1 MGPRGDYDAAVRAT
15 WWKTGR
21 ERVDPSR
28 LSHTGEHL
36 SLTIRQHYRSSYTKD
51 RISVISDSMLSVRL
65 PADGQ
70 VEANMYYIFQIYQ
83 GWAGFS
89 LRM

>member
-1 MGPRGDYDAAVRAT
+1 MGPRGDCDAAVRVT

-28 LSHTGEHL
+28 LSHPGEYL
-36 SLTIRQHYRSSYTKD
+36 RLTIRQHYRSSYTKD

-70 VEANMYYIFQIYQ
+70 VEANMY
-83 GWAGFS
+83 
-89 LRM
+89 